1 MSLASS
7 ASTCRTPWRWRKP
20 RERPRTALSDL
31 TASLAVLAGIVLV
44 GLLVH
49 GIWQA
54 RRAGPRKPKVAKVAK
69 AAKPMKMPSA
79 TTARAA
85 SPLQAGA
92 SRSDPG
98 FGGAPVGG
106 GDAVGGPVEPSF
118 GPDDAASR
126 SEGPADAGEGPASG
140 RSLAFAARR
149 PSRRREPQLD
159 PLIDAYATL
168 RLEAPLA
175 GDAVLPHLPTVRHA
189 GSKVLLWEGLHA
201 DTGRWEPPAPGQKYS
216 ELQAGVQ
223 LASRTGALNEIE
235 YSTFVQRVQG
245 VGEALGAT
253 VDVPD
258 MLDVIARAKEL
269 DGFASQ
275 HDAQLALRLAAK
287 GAAWSVGYLQQQAR
301 AHGFVAGV
309 VAGRLVLPALEEGDP
324 PVLSLVFDPQ
334 AALAD
339 EPDRSAVRDTTLA
352 FDVPQT
358 PQEERPFESW
368 RDAARGLAA
377 AMDADLVDDSGRP
390 VGDAAFEA
398 IGREL
403 GTLYAALEQHDLAAG
418 SPAARRLFS

>member
-1 MSLASS
+1 M
-7 ASTCRTPWRWRKP
+7 
-20 RERPRTALSDL
+20 SDL

-54 RRAGPRKPKVAKVAK
+54 RRAGPRPPKAGK
-69 AAKPMKMPSA
+69 AAKAVPA
-79 TTARAA
+79 ARASGPA
-85 SPLQAGA
+85 PVGA
-92 SRSDPG
+92 DRSDPG
-98 FGGAPVGG
+98 FDGAPVG
-106 GDAVGGPVEPSF
+106 VGPGSGPVEPSF
-118 GPDDAASR
+118 GPSAAS
-126 SEGPADAGEGPASG
+126 SHATGAGEGSASG
-140 RSLAFAARR
+140 RSIAFAARR

-175 GDAVLPHLPTVRHA
+175 GEAVLPHLPTVRHA

-201 DTGRWEPPAPGQKYS
+201 TTGRWEPPAAGQKYS

-235 YSTFVQRVQG
+235 YSTFVQRVQE
-245 VGEALGAT
+245 VGDALGAT

-339 EPDRSAVRDTTLA
+339 EPDRSAVRDATLA

-358 PQEERPFESW
+358 PQEERPFETW

-377 AMDADLVDDSGRP
+377 AMDADLVDDGGRP

-403 GTLYAALEQHDLAAG
+403 ATLYAALEQHDLAAG

>member
-1 MSLASS
+1 M
-7 ASTCRTPWRWRKP
+7 
-20 RERPRTALSDL
+20 SDL
-31 TASLAVLAGIVLV
+31 AIALAALGGLVLV
-44 GLLVH
+44 ALLAHGL
-49 GIWQA
+49 WQA
-54 RRAGPRKPKVAKVAK
+54 RKAGPRQAKPAGAGTATRVAK
-69 AAKPMKMPSA
+69 AA
-79 TTARAA
+79 RAA
-85 SPLQAGA
+85 KGAASVRSEPGLSAGPVGAGA
-92 SRSDPG
+92 DGAVEPG
-98 FGGAPVGG
+98 FGPPAG
-106 GDAVGGPVEPSF
+106 
-118 GPDDAASR
+118 AAS
-126 SEGPADAGEGPASG
+126 AGEPDGGTASSTPG
-140 RSLAFAARR
+140 RTMAFAARR

-168 RLEAPLA
+168 RLESPIA

-189 GSKVLLWEGLHA
+189 GSKLVLWEGLHV
-201 DTGRWEPPAPGQKYS
+201 DTGRWEPPLAGQRYS

-235 YSTFVQRVQG
+235 YSTFVQRVQE
-245 VGEALGAT
+245 VGEAIGAS

-258 MLDVIARAKEL
+258 MLDAVARAKEL

-309 VAGRLVLPALEEGDP
+309 VAGRLVLPAPEEGDP

-339 EPDRSAVRDTTLA
+339 EPDRSAVRDVTLA

-358 PQEERPFESW
+358 PKEERPFEAW
-368 RDAARGLAA
+368 REAALGLAT
-377 AMDADLVDDSGRP
+377 AMEADLVDDSGRP

-403 GTLYAALEQHDLAAG
+403 ETLYGALEQHDLAAG